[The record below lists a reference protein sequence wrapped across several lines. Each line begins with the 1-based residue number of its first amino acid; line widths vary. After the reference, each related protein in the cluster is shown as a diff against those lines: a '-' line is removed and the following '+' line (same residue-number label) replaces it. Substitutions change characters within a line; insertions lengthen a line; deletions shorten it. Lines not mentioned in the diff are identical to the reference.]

1 MTTRKEMYTNC
12 LLIESMIKTMVV
24 NGETRNE
31 KLVEAVDEL
40 LKNSVSVSTK
50 KSKNRLGFKPIDLA
64 INNVRTNID
73 NFNFENCHIEFCLGL
88 IVEKDKIIIT
98 YSTYDY
104 NCKIAIYEK
113 KYIESIITW
122 I

>member
-40 LKNSVSVSTK
+40 FHPESTEEMEMY
-50 KSKNRLGFKPIDLA
+50 SEA
-64 INNVRTNID
+64 IIYA
-73 NFNFENCHIEFCLGL
+73 
-88 IVEKDKIIIT
+88 K
-98 YSTYDY
+98 YSIL
-104 NCKIAIYEK
+104 N
-113 KYIESIITW
+113 
-122 I
+122 